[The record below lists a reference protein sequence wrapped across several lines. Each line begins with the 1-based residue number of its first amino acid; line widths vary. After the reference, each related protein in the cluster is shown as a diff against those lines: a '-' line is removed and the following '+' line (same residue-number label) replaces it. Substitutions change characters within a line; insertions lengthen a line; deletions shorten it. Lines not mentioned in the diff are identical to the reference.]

1 MTARPVATDNAAM
14 KPSDRKPPIQPAS
27 VRFGQRV
34 PVEVQVGLLFDGREQ
49 ARGTI
54 RNASISGA
62 LIATSLELPL
72 HANLVV
78 TFSRPGKSPA
88 TLALDACVVRLDP
101 IGLAIEWRD
110 MGSVDIVDLLEHA
123 S

>member
-1 MTARPVATDNAAM
+1 MTARPAATDNAAM
-14 KPSDRKPPIQPAS
+14 KTSDRKPPSASAS

-34 PVEVQVGLLFDGREQ
+34 PVDVHVGLRLDGREQ
-49 ARGTI
+49 ARGII

-72 HANLVV
+72 NANLVV
-78 TFSRPGKSPA
+78 TLAIPGRNP
-88 TLALDACVVRLDP
+88 LALDACVVRLDP
-101 IGLAIEWRD
+101 DGLGIEWRD